1 MGIKISGPSELS
13 DDILLQVADSLDAYA
28 ALPLKENVK
37 KNKDEIRKLEEQTLE
52 KERLLNGST
61 EKIARLDEEIL
72 DLDNQILNL
81 SMDDIRAKKS
91 S

>member
-1 MGIKISGPSELS
+1 M
-13 DDILLQVADSLDAYA
+13 LQVADSLDAYA

-37 KNKDEIRKLEEQTLE
+37 RNKDEIRKLEEQASE

-61 EKIARLDEEIL
+61 EKIAKLDEEIL
-72 DLDNQILNL
+72 DLDNQLANL

>member
-1 MGIKISGPSELS
+1 MS
-13 DDILLQVADSLDAYA
+13 DDILMQVADTLDAYA

-37 KNKDEIRKLEEQTLE
+37 KNKDEIRKLEEQTFE
-52 KERLLNGST
+52 KERVLNGST
-61 EKIARLDEEIL
+61 EKIVKLDEEL
-72 DLDNQILNL
+72 ADLDNQIINL

>member
-1 MGIKISGPSELS
+1 M
-13 DDILLQVADSLDAYA
+13 LQVADSLDAYA

-37 KNKDEIRKLEEQTLE
+37 RNKDEIRKLEEQTSE

-61 EKIARLDEEIL
+61 ERIAKLDEEIL
-72 DLDNQILNL
+72 DLDNQLANL